1 MIIVT
6 RKPAVAK
13 NISTTNMED
22 NRGLAN
28 RMWQFAY
35 FLAFA
40 MEHKITLIN
49 SSFAEHAEHFE
60 GTRQNL
66 FCSFPQIRIPFAINI
81 NWLNRIFKISLWFK
95 RISKSLRHRMPILNN
110 IFSFISIKEK
120 YFNLDKKENYEL
132 ITKYKIVFIEGW
144 KIRCNRTLIRHNH
157 AVKKYFMPR
166 NKNIKNVESILK
178 PIKKKHNIL
187 IGLHIRRGDYNE
199 FAPQYY
205 FTYEDYV
212 LFIMKIIKYFKDENN
227 IAFIICSDENI
238 DQALFEQFPCYYSTG
253 HYIED
258 MYILSKCNYI
268 FGVSSTF
275 SIWASFFGEVPLYL
289 IDNKDLN
296 IKKEGFK
303 IYQSL

>member
-6 RKPAVAK
+6 RKPVVAK

-166 NKNIKNVESILK
+166 NKNIENVESILK

-199 FAPQYY
+199 YAPQYY

-227 IAFIICSDENI
+227 IAFIICSDEKI
-238 DQALFEQFPCYYSTG
+238 DRELFEQYPCYYSTG

-268 FGVSSTF
+268 FGVCSTF
-275 SIWASFFGEVPLYL
+275 SLWASFFGEVPLHT
-289 IDNKDLN
+289 IENKDFN
-296 IKKEGFK
+296 ITKEGFK

>member
-6 RKPAVAK
+6 KKPVVAK

-120 YFNLDKKENYEL
+120 FRVNEVLRNVLDISKRNKQNIKTSTLNILLENILKYYDHKTSITSTSKSPQTSRTFLIQLVESYDNYKKE
-132 ITKYKIVFIEGW
+132 W
-144 KIRCNRTLIRHNH
+144 
-157 AVKKYFMPR
+157 
-166 NKNIKNVESILK
+166 
-178 PIKKKHNIL
+178 
-187 IGLHIRRGDYNE
+187 
-199 FAPQYY
+199 
-205 FTYEDYV
+205 
-212 LFIMKIIKYFKDENN
+212 
-227 IAFIICSDENI
+227 
-238 DQALFEQFPCYYSTG
+238 
-253 HYIED
+253 
-258 MYILSKCNYI
+258 
-268 FGVSSTF
+268 
-275 SIWASFFGEVPLYL
+275 
-289 IDNKDLN
+289 
-296 IKKEGFK
+296 
-303 IYQSL
+303 

>member
-1 MIIVT
+1 MMIVT
-6 RKPAVAK
+6 KKPVVSK
-13 NISTTNMED
+13 NISTTNIEE

-95 RISKSLRHRMPILNN
+95 RISKSLRHRMPVLNN

-187 IGLHIRRGDYNE
+187 IGLHIRRGDYKE
-199 FAPQYY
+199 YAPQYY
-205 FTYEDYV
+205 FTYEEYI
-212 LFIMKIIKYFKDENN
+212 LFIQKIIKYFKDKNN
-227 IAFIICSDENI
+227 IAFIICSDEKI
-238 DQALFEQFPCYYSTG
+238 DRELFEQYPCYYSTG

>member
-6 RKPAVAK
+6 RKPVVAK

-110 IFSFISIKEK
+110 IFSLTRSGLESDIKIVKDILRSWKEKKFNNEEQIEITNIILQKASIKA
-120 YFNLDKKENYEL
+120 FEL
-132 ITKYKIVFIEGW
+132 ED
-144 KIRCNRTLIRHNH
+144 
-157 AVKKYFMPR
+157 
-166 NKNIKNVESILK
+166 E
-178 PIKKKHNIL
+178 
-187 IGLHIRRGDYNE
+187 IGLPIHIKLPTVTTKN
-199 FAPQYY
+199 
-205 FTYEDYV
+205 
-212 LFIMKIIKYFKDENN
+212 
-227 IAFIICSDENI
+227 S
-238 DQALFEQFPCYYSTG
+238 
-253 HYIED
+253 
-258 MYILSKCNYI
+258 
-268 FGVSSTF
+268 
-275 SIWASFFGEVPLYL
+275 
-289 IDNKDLN
+289 
-296 IKKEGFK
+296 
-303 IYQSL
+303 

>member
-6 RKPAVAK
+6 KKPVVAK
-13 NISTTNMED
+13 NISTTNIEN

-110 IFSFISIKEK
+110 IFSFISIKQK

-166 NKNIKNVESILK
+166 NKNIENVESILK

-187 IGLHIRRGDYNE
+187 IGLHIRRGDYKE
-199 FAPQYY
+199 YAPQYY
-205 FTYEDYV
+205 FTYEEYV
-212 LFIMKIIKYFKDENN
+212 LFIQKIIKYFKDENN
-227 IAFIICSDENI
+227 IAFIICSDEKI
-238 DQALFEQFPCYYSTG
+238 DRELFEQYPCYYSTG

-268 FGVSSTF
+268 FGVCSTY
-275 SIWASFFGEVPLYL
+275 SLWASFFGEVPLHT
-289 IDNKDLN
+289 IENKDFN
-296 IKKEGFK
+296 ITKEGFK